1 MFQGDDEL
9 FTPFRILTGSSAII
23 GIYTFFR
30 NDILSI
36 LQLIAAFIPYIVGGF
51 IGGSITILLV
61 VILKKN
67 RGQNLSSRMDYKI
80 LKAEYVYTFDDNDYK
95 KQYQKISIKIKALKD
110 GVSKY
115 YARYSWTGKGTQF
128 TPKLLSPGETIE
140 NVQIGFPWSTYEVNF
155 KELEKDEIV
164 DIQIAFEFYD
174 AEDSFLPVL
183 YRNISEQID
192 HLSLRVVFSRNRLPK
207 PNSPKKEV
215 VDNIAP
221 KPCTEERAM
230 LPLDEFTH
238 EVRWDTRNPKLNK
251 IYRIRWEWP
260 SDD

>member
-9 FTPFRILTGSSAII
+9 FTLFRILTGSSAII
-23 GIYTFFR
+23 GVYTFFK
-30 NDILSI
+30 NEILSF

-51 IGGSITILLV
+51 IGCSITILLV

-67 RGQNLSSRMDYKI
+67 RGQNTYSRMDYKI
-80 LKAEYVYTFDDNDYK
+80 LKAEYVYTFDDKDYR
-95 KQYQKISIKIKALKD
+95 KQYQKISVKIKALKD

-115 YARYSWTGKGTQF
+115 YARYSWTGKGTQI
-128 TPKLLSPGETIE
+128 TPKLVSPGQIIE
-140 NVQIGFPWSTYEVNF
+140 NVQIGSPWSTYEVHF
-155 KELEKDEIV
+155 KELEKDEMI

-174 AEDSFLPVL
+174 AADTFLPLL

-192 HLSLRVVFSRNRLPK
+192 NLSLRVVFSGNRLPK

-221 KPCTEERAM
+221 KPCIEERAM

-238 EVRWDTRNPKLNK
+238 EVRWDTCNPKLNK
-251 IYRIRWEWP
+251 IYRICWEWP